1 MTTKQELGQRDPWRE
16 RLKKALPFVNGN
28 GNGNGN
34 SKDCCHA
41 GGGSSGG
48 CHGGLQVDTRGLRKL
63 AILGSPNAGKS
74 ALFNRLTGAYVTV
87 SNYPGTTV
95 EVSRGKAKINGEE
108 FEVVDTPGMYSLLPI
123 SEEEKVSRDIL
134 LQEKPSLVLNVV
146 DAKNLE
152 RLLAHDEIFELVL
165 QDDGDL
171 VRILGAQKARKARP
185 GMVGVEAD
193 EQVVVAR
200 ESIGRELA
208 QRLLQYPLQCLIDPG
223 LVWIAVVAHSY
234 PVATTPT
241 AAGSNVRFRPYSSAS
256 GPNPERSGGLL
267 LPGALRTPLS

>member
-152 RLLAHDEIFELVL
+152 RLLSLTLQLIEAELPLLLVL
-165 QDDGDL
+165 NMMDEAEEAGVKVDREAL
-171 VRILGAQKARKARP
+171 EAALGVP
-185 GMVGVEAD
+185 
-193 EQVVVAR
+193 VVAT
-200 ESIGRELA
+200 
-208 QRLLQYPLQCLIDPG
+208 
-223 LVWIAVVAHSY
+223 
-234 PVATTPT
+234 VAT
-241 AAGSNVRFRPYSSAS
+241 S
-256 GPNPERSGGLL
+256 GEGMD
-267 LPGALRTPLS
+267 ALRRRIDGYLSRQN